1 MVEDI
6 EESEEVFFEDII
18 SSRELFQGA
27 TCECAGDTM
36 CSEDCMCQSDG
47 LRAPLY
53 ALGKEKRNA
62 ITVFHISYKLDN
74 D

>member
-1 MVEDI
+1 MSAPVLQCVQKIACVNQMD
-6 EESEEVFFEDII
+6 
-18 SSRELFQGA
+18 Q
-27 TCECAGDTM
+27 C
-36 CSEDCMCQSDG
+36 
-47 LRAPLY
+47 APLY